1 MSSHRAK
8 SGPLQN
14 PQSAIPDFY
23 YVLFAFYEP
32 ALTILGFIGAL
43 YDPET
48 THNTQAPW
56 PAGSPP
62 PTPLPRASVVTVVQ
76 LAHVCAL
83 MGLINFFM
91 LTAARRHLASQ
102 VVMQEKIVRA
112 LLIPLLVGD
121 VVHLYVTL
129 WALGDER
136 WDVAHWSPML
146 WTTIILGLTLMIP
159 RVMWHLGVWR
169 YMDSRDSVH
178 VQALSQTDVKEK
190 GTDI

>member
-1 MSSHRAK
+1 MSTGATK
-8 SGPLQN
+8 SGPLKS
-14 PQSAIPDFY
+14 PQSSIPDFY

-43 YDPET
+43 CDPET

-56 PAGSPP
+56 PANSPP

-102 VVMQEKIVRA
+102 VIMQEKIVRA
-112 LLIPLLVGD
+112 LLIPLLIGD

-136 WDVAHWSPML
+136 WDSCALESDALDHHHFRTDSDDTPRHVASC
-146 WTTIILGLTLMIP
+146 
-159 RVMWHLGVWR
+159 
-169 YMDSRDSVH
+169 
-178 VQALSQTDVKEK
+178 QTDVKEK

>member
-1 MSSHRAK
+1 
-8 SGPLQN
+8 
-14 PQSAIPDFY
+14 
-23 YVLFAFYEP
+23 
-32 ALTILGFIGAL
+32 
-43 YDPET
+43 
-48 THNTQAPW
+48 
-56 PAGSPP
+56 
-62 PTPLPRASVVTVVQ
+62 
-76 LAHVCAL
+76 

-102 VVMQEKIVRA
+102 VIVQEKIVRA
-112 LLIPLLVGD
+112 LLIPLLIGD

-136 WDVAHWSPML
+136 WDVARWSPML

-169 YMDSRDSVH
+169 YMDSRDNVHVH
-178 VQALSQTDVKEK
+178 VQAQSQNDVKEK